1 MCDTMVA
8 LGNSTKSGKVLFA
21 KNSDRQPDE
30 PAEIVYFSR
39 TTHPKNSIVKTT
51 YIEIPQ
57 VSETAAIL
65 LCKPIWIWGAEMG
78 TNEYG
83 VTIGNEAVYT
93 KEKYIIKGSLLGM
106 DLLRLGL
113 ERSKTAKE
121 ALVVIVDLLELYG
134 QGGNHGYRKKLF
146 YHNSYLIADKT
157 EAWVLETAGKYWIAE
172 QVKDI
177 RTISNTITIRGSG
190 DIHHPELIEHA
201 IEKNWCKNEDEFDFF
216 KHYRHKTKLEQIF
229 AFGIKRCKLSSSF
242 LEKEKGQIDEKTMM
256 KILRYHYPEKSSW
269 NPNSDASLKSI
280 CVHAKNIFN
289 PSQSTVSMVSELN
302 DNIQLH
308 WITGTS
314 APCTSIFKPFFLPD
328 SVPKLANRTT
338 ATYNPDNLWWQHEK
352 LHRLTLLDYTNRLST
367 YKFARDKME
376 DSFIFSAK
384 ELVKENESKIREN
397 KDKITDLLQNFTK
410 MKLAESQKAENEW
423 IESIVNRTIKK
434 RTSYQYRKFWEKR
447 NKRNKLLN

>member
-1 MCDTMVA
+1 MCDTMVS
-8 LGNSTKSGKVLFA
+8 LGNSTKNGKVLFA

-30 PAEIVYFSR
+30 PAEIVYIPR
-39 TTHPKNSIVKTT
+39 LTHPENSIVRAT

-57 VSETAAIL
+57 VSDTAAIL

-93 KEKYIIKGSLLGM
+93 KEKYNKKGGLLGM

-113 ERSKTAKE
+113 ERSRSAKE
-121 ALVVIVDLLELYG
+121 ALLVIIDLLELFG

-172 QVKDI
+172 QVKDV
-177 RTISNTITIRGSG
+177 RTISNSITIRGKG

-201 IEKNWCKNEDEFDFF
+201 IEKGWCKNKDEFDFF
-216 KHYRHKTKLEQIF
+216 EHYRHKTKLEQIF
-229 AFGIKRCKLSSSF
+229 AHGVKRCKTSTSI
-242 LEKEKGQIDEKTMM
+242 LEQEKGMTNEKTMM
-256 KILRYHYPEKSSW
+256 KILRNHYPEKSNW
-269 NPNSDASLKSI
+269 NPNSNASLKSI

-302 DNIQLH
+302 DEIQLH

-328 SVPKLANRTT
+328 SVPDFDYKTT
-338 ATYNPDNLWWQHEK
+338 AFYDPSNLWWQHEM
-352 LHRLTLLDYTNRLST
+352 LHRLTLLDYTNRLSV
-367 YKFARDKME
+367 YKSARDSLE
-376 DSFIFSAK
+376 NSFISSAK
-384 ELVKENESKIREN
+384 ELVKNMNRNPEQIKIG
-397 KDKITDLLQNFTK
+397 
-410 MKLAESQKAENEW
+410 
-423 IESIVNRTIKK
+423 
-434 RTSYQYRKFWEKR
+434 
-447 NKRNKLLN
+447 